1 VTIASVSA
9 ADKVSKTKF
18 NEIQSLVANI
28 ISTGSSNYGYGNAI
42 SSLQK
47 SQGDKITISD
57 WANLRLDLYNA
68 AYHQGSTIAPTAI
81 DANTKIST
89 TIVNT
94 YISAANTIDTNRFL
108 IAEYSDESLLTN
120 SRTTTWN
127 ATVTHA
133 FYIDFGNHDNAR
145 YFFNSG
151 SSLKFSA
158 SISGYSNSQGTSW
171 NTMLSSIGTIYF
183 NYNSITA
190 SAGTATSSFGFY
202 NLTGSYQQAYIIS
215 GSGLYSS
222 NDYKIRMSYDGA
234 GKIYVIIDFEDLH
247 TNTWTDLVDG
257 TLTSIVSMRRAS
269 GSHISVSPPAGTST
283 TLL

>member
-1 VTIASVSA
+1 MTIASVSTT
-9 ADKVSKTKF
+9 DKVSKTKF
-18 NEIQSLVANI
+18 NEIQSLVSTI
-28 ISTGSSNYGYGNAI
+28 IGTGSSNYGYGNSLY
-42 SSLQK
+42 SSQK
-47 SQGDKITISD
+47 SEGDKISSTD
-57 WANLRLDLYNA
+57 WANLSLDLYRVS
-68 AYHQGSTIAPTAI
+68 YHQGSSISPTAI
-81 DANTKIST
+81 TTSTKIT
-89 TIVNT
+89 ATVVNT
-94 YISAANTIDTNRFL
+94 YIDAANTIDINRFR
-108 IAEYSDESLLTN
+108 IAEYSDELLLTN
-120 SRTTTWN
+120 SRTTAWN

-133 FYIDFGNHDNAR
+133 FYIDFVNHDNAR

-151 SSLKFSA
+151 SSLRFSA
-158 SISGYSNSQGTSW
+158 SIQGYSNSQGTSW

-190 SAGTATSSFGFY
+190 LAGTATSNFGFY

-215 GSGLYSS
+215 GSGRYSS

-269 GSHISVSPPAGTST
+269 GSHISVSPPTVTNT